1 MTQEQ
6 SPKRKKEAI
15 SEHKRPQTS
24 ITISFVKAG
33 YQDVGFLT
41 YLRKLTMESHLQKAG
56 ITMTDEQHV
65 ARIHEHFNDSFL
77 IKLGTSTVGLIK
89 LGIENGNLH
98 IRQFQILPEYQNK
111 GIGDKVLQVC
121 KRKAS
126 EQGRS
131 LTLNVLLDNPAKQLY
146 LRHGFVIEHTDNL
159 QHFMRFT
166 SLAT

>member
-6 SPKRKKEAI
+6 PSTPSKEAK
-15 SEHKRPQTS
+15 HNPNRQQTS
-24 ITISFVKAG
+24 VTISFVKAG
-33 YQDVGFLT
+33 YQDIGFLT
-41 YLRKLTMESHLQKAG
+41 YLRKLTMESHLKKAG
-56 ITMTDEQHV
+56 IEMSDEQHV

-77 IKLGTSTVGLIK
+77 IKLGHSTVGLIK
-89 LGIENGNLH
+89 LGVENGSLH

-111 GIGDKVLQVC
+111 GIGDKVLLVC

-146 LRHGFVIEHTDNL
+146 LRHGFVIEQSDSL
-159 QHFMRFT
+159 QNFMRFT
-166 SLAT
+166 SP